1 MYGGGNIG
9 RGFIGELFSES
20 GYDVTF
26 IDVNKELVALLNQRR
41 CYPVRILRD
50 DGCTDIWVGPVSAVD
65 GTVAEDVSDEIAG
78 ADIMATAVGAD
89 ILPKIAPNIAAGL
102 EKRFAAGDFSRLN
115 IIVCENLLS
124 AGEKLR
130 ALVRESLPAVQQGNL
145 DSLVGFVDASIG
157 RMVPVVTDE
166 LRAADPLMVGAEEY
180 AELPVDAKGF
190 RGPLPE
196 IKNLRPAE
204 NFGYYARRKL
214 FVHNMLHALAAYLGA
229 LSGHEYIWQCVEDR
243 AIAGVLSQALSCIA
257 PALEGE
263 YGVPRAQTEQHGRE
277 LLARF
282 ANRAL
287 GDTVARVGRDT
298 RRKLSRGDRLV
309 GAALLC
315 EKRGQPFDAIAMG
328 IAAALLFKADP
339 ESLAVS
345 LVTAASGVPAAL
357 SMYSGLPEDSALTE
371 AAGRYYSSMKY

>member
-1 MYGGGNIG
+1 M
-9 RGFIGELFSES
+9 
-20 GYDVTF
+20 
-26 IDVNKELVALLNQRR
+26 
-41 CYPVRILRD
+41 
-50 DGCTDIWVGPVSAVD
+50 
-65 GTVAEDVSDEIAG
+65 
-78 ADIMATAVGAD
+78 
-89 ILPKIAPNIAAGL
+89 
-102 EKRFAAGDFSRLN
+102 
-115 IIVCENLLS
+115 
-124 AGEKLR
+124 
-130 ALVRESLPAVQQGNL
+130 
-145 DSLVGFVDASIG
+145 DASIG

-282 ANRAL
+282 ANPRP
-287 GDTVARVGRDT
+287 GDTVARVGREHPPQALPG
-298 RRKLSRGDRLV
+298 KAGWS

-315 EKRGQPFDAIAMG
+315 EKRGSLRRHRHGQSPRR
-328 IAAALLFKADP
+328 LLFKAP
-339 ESLAVS
+339 PKASPSAS
-345 LVTAASGVPAAL
+345 SRPRRAFRRRFPCTPASRRTAPSPRPRAILFFNEVLKILG
-357 SMYSGLPEDSALTE
+357 GLW
-371 AAGRYYSSMKY
+371 